1 MKKYLMLTNEEI
13 KRSSKLYL
21 IVVGALIVLELL
33 SVVVKTMLYERSIET
48 FMRMN
53 QASEL
58 EAVNSYGTFS
68 FAAAT
73 SIFDYIMMIGVAYIV
88 VLALQIWYREWIG
101 ESKHI
106 YRLLLLPGSRVSIYF
121 AKLTTVLLVT
131 VSLIGLQWLTVVAS
145 YGLFDWLLPESHK
158 FPTGLISDGGLLQI
172 FYSMNIEDV
181 FILLMMSCAV
191 INLLFF
197 IVLIERTF
205 RKTRAM
211 IQLIAE
217 AMILILPFGLVM
229 YITEGPLSGLLL
241 RIEYVTLYL
250 VLLSIGFFYVGFRS
264 IRLVQNKLS
273 V

>member
-73 SIFDYIMMIGVAYIV
+73 SIFDYIMMIGVAYIL

-145 YGLFDWLLPESHK
+145 YGLFDWLSPQH
-158 FPTGLISDGGLLQI
+158 LQG
-172 FYSMNIEDV
+172 N
-181 FILLMMSCAV
+181 
-191 INLLFF
+191 
-197 IVLIERTF
+197 
-205 RKTRAM
+205 
-211 IQLIAE
+211 
-217 AMILILPFGLVM
+217 P
-229 YITEGPLSGLLL
+229 
-241 RIEYVTLYL
+241 
-250 VLLSIGFFYVGFRS
+250 
-264 IRLVQNKLS
+264 
-273 V
+273 